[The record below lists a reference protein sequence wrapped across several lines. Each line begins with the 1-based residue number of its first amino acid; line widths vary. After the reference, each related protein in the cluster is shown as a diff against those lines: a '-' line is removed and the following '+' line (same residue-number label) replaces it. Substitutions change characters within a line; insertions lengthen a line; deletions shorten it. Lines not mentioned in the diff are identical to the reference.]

1 MDYSLIQKDFRSS
14 FFFPKSSFKS
24 SLMIQ
29 NLAPID
35 EALGDQ
41 CLQHIQGRFLIAA
54 ATVHTDEV
62 PLMFIELP
70 ASFFFRV
77 MLLYSFMHLICPFKL
92 SIAFVKRAWK
102 RSPS

>member
-14 FFFPKSSFKS
+14 FFFFFPKSSFKS

-70 ASFFFRV
+70 ASFF
-77 MLLYSFMHLICPFKL
+77 LQGYAPI
-92 SIAFVKRAWK
+92 
-102 RSPS
+102 

>member
-1 MDYSLIQKDFRSS
+1 
-14 FFFPKSSFKS
+14 
-24 SLMIQ
+24 MIQ

-35 EALGDQ
+35 EALGNQ
-41 CLQHIQGRFLIAA
+41 CLQHIQGRFLIIS

-70 ASFFFRV
+70 ASFFLQGYAPIV
-77 MLLYSFMHLICPFKL
+77 CMHSVCLFKL
-92 SIAFVKRAWK
+92 SMLVSEKGLE